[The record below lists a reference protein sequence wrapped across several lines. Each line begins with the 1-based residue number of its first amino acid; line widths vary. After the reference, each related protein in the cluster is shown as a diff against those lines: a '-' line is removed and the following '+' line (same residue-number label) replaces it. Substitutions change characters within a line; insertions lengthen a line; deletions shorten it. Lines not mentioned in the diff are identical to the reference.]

1 MKHFYEAIIAEG
13 GFAGQVWDVTA
24 GAGGSFPDNLDIQDI
39 LLEVGNGALTGNTPI
54 NLISTGTLGAPRSL
68 NITATEQNGRIFFLS
83 VRNTDI
89 TTNNLTVVATTD
101 INGGGASFVIS
112 SARDFIFVHETGGTW
127 RAYEQKENLSNFAR
141 AFRATFLAATW
152 SAGTANRITI
162 IRTGAP
168 AAGQIGPHGL
178 ALASSYTVMVFRDS
192 DNQLVDTGVVV
203 DPGTGNI
210 TLSKT
215 GLGQNFDGRVVVIGT

>member
-13 GFAGQVWDVTA
+13 GFAGQVWDVTV
-24 GAGGSFPDNLDIQDI
+24 GAGGSFPDNLDIQNI
-39 LLEVGNGALTGNTPI
+39 LLENGNGILTGNAPV
-54 NLISTGTLGAPRSL
+54 NLISTGTLGAARTL
-68 NITATEQNGRIFFLS
+68 NIAATEQNGRFFFLS
-83 VRNTDI
+83 VRNSDI
-89 TTNNLTVVATTD
+89 TTNSLTVVATTD
-101 INGGGASFVIS
+101 INGGGANFVIN

-141 AFRATFLAATW
+141 VFRGTFLAATW

-162 IRTGAP
+162 VRTGAP
-168 AAGQIGPHGL
+168 AAGQIGPHSL
-178 ALASSYTVMVFRDS
+178 ALASSYVVQVYRDS

-203 DPGTGNI
+203 DPVTGNI

-215 GLGQNFDGRVVVIGT
+215 GLGANFNGRVIVVGT

>member
-1 MKHFYEAIIAEG
+1 MKTFYEAIIAQG
-13 GFAGQVWDVTA
+13 GFAGQVWDVTQ
-24 GAGGSFPDNLDIQDI
+24 GAGGTFPANTDIQDI
-39 LLEVGNGALTGNTPI
+39 LLDVGNGALTGNAPV

-68 NITATEQNGRIFFLS
+68 TITATEQEGRFFFLS

-89 TTNNLTVVATTD
+89 TTNNLTVIATTD
-101 INGGGASFVIS
+101 INGGGASFVVS
-112 SARDFIFVHETGGTW
+112 SARDFIFVHESGGTW

-141 AFRATFLAATW
+141 AFRTTFLAATW

-162 IRTGAP
+162 VRTGAP
-168 AAGQIGPHGL
+168 AAGQVGPHGL
-178 ALASSYTVMVFRDS
+178 ALASSYVVQVYRDS

-215 GLGQNFDGRVVVIGT
+215 GLGVAFNGRVIVVGT

>member
-13 GFAGQVWDVTA
+13 GFAGQVWDVTQ
-24 GAGGSFPDNLDIQDI
+24 GAGGSFPGNTDIQDV
-39 LLEVGNGALTGNTPI
+39 LLDVGNGALTGNAAI
-54 NLISTGTLGAPRSL
+54 NLISTGALGAARML
-68 NITATEQNGRIFFLS
+68 NITATEQNGRVFFLS

-101 INGGGASFVIS
+101 INGFGASFVIS
-112 SARDFIFVHETGGTW
+112 TKSDWLFVHETGGTW
-127 RAYEQKENLSNFAR
+127 RAYQQVENSANFAR
-141 AFRATFLAATW
+141 AFRTTFTALDW

-162 IRTGAP
+162 IQTGAP

-178 ALASSYTVMVFRDS
+178 AIASSYVVQVYRDS

-203 DPGTGNI
+203 APVTGNI

-215 GLGQNFDGRVVVIGT
+215 GLGANFAGRVIVVGT

>member
-39 LLEVGNGALTGNTPI
+39 LLEVGNGALTGNAPI
-54 NLISTGTLGAPRSL
+54 NLISTGTLGAPRTL

-83 VRNTDI
+83 IRNTDI
-89 TTNNLTVVATTD
+89 TTNNLTIVATTD
-101 INGGGASFVIS
+101 INGGGASFVVS
-112 SARDFIFVHETGGTW
+112 SPRDFIFVHETGGTW

-141 AFRATFLAATW
+141 AFRATFLAGTW

-192 DNQLVDTGVVV
+192 DNQLVDVGAVV
-203 DPGTGNI
+203 DPVTGNI

-215 GLGQNFDGRVVVIGT
+215 GLGANFAGRVIVVGT